1 LPAKPVSIQEVS
13 AHEPSPAVI
22 ALCERTR
29 RLLEHGD
36 AAIVICDLDAV
47 AELDAVAVEALA
59 RLQLTARR
67 LGRSIE
73 LRHAPRELQEL
84 LAFAGL
90 EDVLPYESS

>member
-1 LPAKPVSIQEVS
+1 VS
-13 AHEPSPAVI
+13 APEPSPAVA

-36 AAIVICDLDAV
+36 AEVVVCDLDALV
-47 AELDAVAVEALA
+47 ELDAVAVEALA

-73 LRHAPRELQEL
+73 LRHASGGLQEL
-84 LAFAGL
+84 LAFIGL
-90 EDVLPYESS
+90 EGVLPYESS